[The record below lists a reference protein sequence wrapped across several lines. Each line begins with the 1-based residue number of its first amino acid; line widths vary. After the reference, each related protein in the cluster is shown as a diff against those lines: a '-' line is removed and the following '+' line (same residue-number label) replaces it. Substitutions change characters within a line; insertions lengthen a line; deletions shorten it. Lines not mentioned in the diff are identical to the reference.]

1 MAGFDHANLILFP
14 VVRLVLAAALIC
26 VGVDAIEL
34 DVADAALRRANALA
48 RGDGRALT
56 AFHRKYVIPV
66 SKGELQEIEVIT
78 EFRRAVSEAEQ
89 RRVGEPEM
97 ATLRRLEQTLAPFKR
112 RVSVVAHVR
121 FSPQTAYVTLPQ
133 YDVSIP
139 DAPGSRDG
147 VRPLDL
153 RRTPLYTGSRGNTFL
168 AGADVEAVF
177 DAAAIGQTRRRIAVG
192 LQGKELAGAS
202 FDFASID

>member
-1 MAGFDHANLILFP
+1 MMRYVI
-14 VVRLVLAAALIC
+14 AAALIG
-26 VGVDAIEL
+26 VGVEAIEL
-34 DVADAALRRANALA
+34 DVTDAALRRANTLA
-48 RGDGRALT
+48 RGDSRALT

-78 EFRRAVSEAEQ
+78 ELRRAVSEAEQ

-112 RVSVVAHVR
+112 RVSVVAHFR
-121 FSPQTAYVTLPQ
+121 FSPQTAYVTLPL
-133 YDVSIP
+133 YEVSIP
-139 DAPGSRDG
+139 AAPGSRDD

-153 RRTPLYTGSRGNTFL
+153 RRTPIYTGGRGNTFL

-177 DAAAIGQTRRRIAVG
+177 DAAEIGQTRRRIVVG
-192 LQGKELAGAS
+192 LQGKELAAAS
-202 FDFASID
+202 FDFASIE

>member
-1 MAGFDHANLILFP
+1 M
-14 VVRLVLAAALIC
+14 AAALIC
-26 VGVDAIEL
+26 VGVEAIEL

-48 RGDGRALT
+48 RGDSRTLT

-78 EFRRAVSEAEQ
+78 ELRRAVSAAEH

-97 ATLRRLEQTLAPFKR
+97 ATLRRLEQTIAPFKR
-112 RVSVVAHVR
+112 RVSVVAHIR

-133 YDVSIP
+133 YDLSLHA
-139 DAPGSRDG
+139 APGSRD

-168 AGADVEAVF
+168 AGADVDAVF
-177 DAAAIGQTRRRIAVG
+177 DAAEIGQTRRRIVIS
-192 LQGKELAGAS
+192 LQGKELAAAS